1 MAEAVAPS
9 TGWRGDVRVVGWI
22 SAGHFLSHYYQLVLP
37 PLFPILLL
45 EFGTGYTELGL
56 MMSLMYATSGL
67 AQTPAG
73 ILVDRFG
80 PHRVLFA
87 GLALLAGGIVLCSLS
102 TSYWM
107 MTAALMLSGLGNS
120 VFHPADFAILSGRVS
135 AQRLGRA
142 FSMHM
147 LGGTLGWAAAPGS
160 VLLLVEFI
168 PWRAAVCIV
177 GAVGLAFTALM
188 WLQRHDFAPA
198 TDRPSRTSP
207 SRSPRE
213 TDAGLGVVLAPA
225 VLLCLAYFILLSL
238 GLTAIQTFL
247 PATLA
252 ALHETPLTVAGAALT
267 AFLLGS
273 GAGTVIGGML
283 ADRFGAHDRIVA
295 VGLTAAAAAILVVHA
310 VGLSGAG
317 LMTVVAI
324 SGFAAGMTMPS
335 RDMLV
340 RAAAPEGARGRVFGF
355 TYSGLEIGGALAP
368 TAVGALLDGGHAGLV
383 LPSVAGILV
392 LTVMAALLVRLG
404 RRPADLQAASDAD

>member
-1 MAEAVAPS
+1 MAEALAPS
-9 TGWRGDVRVVGWI
+9 AGWRGDVRVVGWI

-87 GLALLAGGIVLCSLS
+87 GLALLAGGIVLCGLA

-135 AQRLGRA
+135 DQRLGRA

-160 VLLLVEFI
+160 ILLLVEFL
-168 PWRAAVCIV
+168 PWRIAVCLV
-177 GAVGLAFTALM
+177 GGIGLAFTALM
-188 WLQRHDFAPA
+188 WLQRHDFAPTA
-198 TDRPSRTSP
+198 ERRAKTAPRPSTGN
-207 SRSPRE
+207 
-213 TDAGLGVVLAPA
+213 TGAGLSVVLAPA

-238 GLTAIQTFL
+238 ALTGIQTFL
-247 PATLA
+247 PTTLS
-252 ALHETPLTVAGAALT
+252 ALHDTPLTVAGAALT

-273 GAGTVIGGML
+273 GAGTIVGGLL
-283 ADRFGAHDRIVA
+283 ADRYGAHDRIVA
-295 VGLTAAAAAILVVHA
+295 FGLSAAAAAILVVHA
-310 VGLSGAG
+310 VGLAAAG
-317 LMTVVAI
+317 LMAVVALA
-324 SGFAAGMTMPS
+324 GFASGMTMPS

-340 RAAAPEGARGRVFGF
+340 RAAAPEGAHGRVFGF

-368 TAVGALLDGGHAGLV
+368 TAVGALLDGGLEGLV
-383 LPSVAGILV
+383 LPSVAVILL
-392 LTVMAALLVRLG
+392 LTVIAALSVRLG
-404 RRPADLQAASDAD
+404 HRRVAG

>member
-1 MAEAVAPS
+1 MAEAIAPPA
-9 TGWRGDVRVVGWI
+9 GWRGDVRVVGWI

-87 GLALLAGGIVLCSLS
+87 GLALLTGGIVLCGLS
-102 TSYWM
+102 TSYAM

-160 VLLLVEFI
+160 ILLLVEFL
-168 PWRAAVCIV
+168 PWRVAVCLV
-177 GAVGLAFTALM
+177 GGIGLAFTALM
-188 WLQRHDFAPA
+188 WLQRRDFVPAVEQRPKAAPSQSA
-198 TDRPSRTSP
+198 GDA
-207 SRSPRE
+207 
-213 TDAGLGVVLAPA
+213 DAGLRVVLAPA
-225 VLLCLAYFILLSL
+225 VLLCLVYFILLSL
-238 GLTAIQTFL
+238 GMTAIQTFL
-247 PATLA
+247 PTTLA
-252 ALHETPLTVAGAALT
+252 ALHETPLTIAGAALT

-273 GAGTVIGGML
+273 GAGTILGGML
-283 ADRFGAHDRIVA
+283 ADRYGAHDRIVA
-295 VGLTAAAAAILVVHA
+295 VGLTGAAVAVLVVHA
-310 VGLSGAG
+310 VGLPAAG
-317 LMTVVAI
+317 LMIMVGLA
-324 SGFAAGMTMPS
+324 GFAAGMTMPS

-340 RAAAPEGARGRVFGF
+340 RAAAPEGAHGRVFGF

-368 TAVGALLDGGHAGLV
+368 TAVGALLDGGQVGLV

-392 LTVMAALLVRLG
+392 LTVLAALLVRLG
-404 RRPADLQAASDAD
+404 RQPVNLSAAD